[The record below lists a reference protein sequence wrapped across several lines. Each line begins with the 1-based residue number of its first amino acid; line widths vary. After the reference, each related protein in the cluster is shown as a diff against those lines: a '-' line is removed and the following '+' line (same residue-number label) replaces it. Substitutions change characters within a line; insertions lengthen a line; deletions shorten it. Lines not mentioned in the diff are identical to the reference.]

1 MKIQDMPEH
10 IHALEIKIEWLE
22 AALREAEEECA
33 TRETI
38 THGLHSKLTAFGER
52 IAQLEIKIAHK
63 HRLFIEATGDGD
75 RQAERIAQLEAA
87 LNQIVMAASYR
98 CEESVETLE
107 AALAFIKMTAREAL
121 ASKEQK

>member
-87 LNQIVMAASYR
+87 LRKAETVMMIVEPRSDKREYL
-98 CEESVETLE
+98 ETLQAIR
-107 AALAFIKMTAREAL
+107 AALAP
-121 ASKEQK
+121 KEPT